1 MVCVAFGFFRI
12 GGRGQ
17 REAVPF
23 SFELGVSNGVGK
35 GAGWVSGG
43 GDGGGTNTGIWSLSM

>member
-1 MVCVAFGFFRI
+1 MAFGFFRI